1 MEYVSEMSVLLC
13 KHARLNACER
23 LDFLNII
30 QPSEDFV
37 DFSKAVNIEGDG
49 ACNHPVF
56 SRKLHI
62 RHIYV
67 IIFGNGIEYLNE
79 QPHFVDTFD
88 SDGLLVGVGSGD
100 VPGGRKKVLSVLGFM
115 ARSYRTLHSVDLYLS
130 FQVAVTKHFV
140 QESDDS
146 KAPTCRAR

>member
-1 MEYVSEMSVLLC
+1 M
-13 KHARLNACER
+13 
-23 LDFLNII
+23 
-30 QPSEDFV
+30 
-37 DFSKAVNIEGDG
+37 NIEGDG

-56 SRKLHI
+56 CRKLHI

-67 IIFGNGIEYLNE
+67 IIFGNGIEHLNE

-115 ARSYRTLHSVDLYLS
+115 ACRNRTLNFMDLNLP
-130 FQVAVTKHFV
+130 FQIAIAKHFV
-140 QESDDS
+140 AWDGMAAGLEFVEHIDVVIGEYYALDFL
-146 KAPTCRAR
+146 RFFLGLRIYRLLVGME